1 MNYETFQ
8 PSPDLQPFVKL
19 YWLLEVPAEPN
30 PAPQRIVPDGCIELI
45 FNLGDDIEH
54 ITDSETIT
62 QPRTM
67 LLGHITKSFFIR
79 PTGRVDSFA
88 VRFYPHGFY
97 FLSPT
102 VPLRTLTDTETPLAN
117 IINPTKAARLEA
129 DIAHASSTPG
139 RIAIIESF
147 LRSELRDNTSHDT
160 LVALAVDTIFATKGR
175 GSIGE
180 TITQDQSRRRQL
192 ERRFRTTIGMS
203 PKQLSRVARLQ
214 AVLRDLLD
222 NPHQPLAQVAQRY
235 NYYDQAHFI
244 KDFKDFT
251 GVTPQELYRNTSLEL
266 SSVFYAP

>member
-1 MNYETFQ
+1 MNYETFR

-30 PAPQRIVPDGCIELI
+30 PEPQRIIPDGCIELI
-45 FNLGDDIEH
+45 FNIGDDIER
-54 ITDSETIT
+54 ITDKKTIT

-67 LLGHITKSFFIR
+67 VLGHITKPFFIR
-79 PTGRVDSFA
+79 PTGRVESFA

-102 VPLRTLTDTETPLAN
+102 APLHTLTDTETPLAD
-117 IINPTKAARLEA
+117 IISLAKATKLEV
-129 DIAHASSTPG
+129 DIARADTPD

-160 LVALAVDTIFATKGR
+160 LVALAVDTIFTTKGR
-175 GSIGE
+175 ESISK
-180 TITQDQSRRRQL
+180 TITSDQSRRRQL
-192 ERRFRTTIGMS
+192 ERRFRMAIGMS
-203 PKQLSRVARLQ
+203 PKQLSKVARLQ
-214 AVLRDLLD
+214 AVLRDLLA
-222 NPHQPLAQVAQRY
+222 NPQQSLAQVAQRY

-251 GVTPQELYRNTSLEL
+251 GVTPQELYRDTSLEL
-266 SSVFYAP
+266 SSVFSTP